1 MVDISSIQKKD
12 INAIFTD
19 IDKIVT
25 IRWLKEKKTS
35 RTYVSGL
42 QDFISDEEI
51 KKIVKTLKE
60 KLGTGASEFKNEGK
74 SDYGFQGDHREKV
87 KKFLVENVGI
97 PEKKIKVQ

>member
-12 INAIFTD
+12 TNAVFAD

-35 RTYVSGL
+35 RTYVTGL
-42 QDFISDEEI
+42 QDFISTEEI

-60 KLGTGASEFKNEGK
+60 KLGTGAVEVKNDDKSE
-74 SDYGFQGDHREKV
+74 YGFQGDHKEKI
-87 KKFLVENVGI
+87 KKFLIEQVCI